1 MATTH
6 YTSKVVL
13 YSGVPFDPSYE
24 NILSPANTTVKKSLL
39 DGLYGHAEFND
50 IMFVKLNTTTGEGQL
65 RLACNANAAVSF
77 NYAYISDGKTDAY
90 FAFVLGCQYIND
102 GTSENGVQKCVYEF
116 DIKKDVV
123 MSHLISDRQLMAC
136 PIVRHTSTSIFNNA
150 KVPESYPAINLMNY
164 SYVDAFSSMSFYT
177 VAFFIESEN
186 YLGSDI
192 CNVPCG
198 VHVKIYTDTTNALI
212 DLSQILNQDNGRI
225 CALFRIPTFMYNGP
239 FPTGNGVELH
249 DNHIVKN
256 TTTRPMIG
264 YNSTQGHI
272 DLPSVSNN
280 KCYYYPFNMLRVYAN
295 DGSHYDCAF
304 EDCTDDFPSFRVE
317 NNPLP
322 PVYFTVKPMNYRNSA
337 DNPMGYKIKTTS
349 WPMGSYNEDSYSIY
363 LANRYNDPDNAFKQ
377 FGQVQF
383 ENLGSTIS
391 AGVQGGMAGGPIGAL
406 MGAGLSVV
414 GAQWKDLQENM
425 AAARATDSVGG
436 TTTSGGS
443 DNTND
448 KINVTF
454 SHVALRPELFPLL
467 DDYFSTYGY
476 AQGGVINKPDLEG
489 RDSYVY
495 VQTGGKCFKPTAVP
509 AEPGNEEPNQNES
522 MIINNV
528 FMNGV
533 TVWKT
538 SAFTGSF
545 YHGSNGMDPVPRP
558 NGSA

>member
-6 YTSKVVL
+6 YTSMAVL
-13 YSGVPFDPSYE
+13 YSCVPFDPSYE
-24 NILSPANTTVKKSLL
+24 NILSPANTIQKKIVL
-39 DGLYGHAEFND
+39 DKLYPKSEFKD

-65 RLACNANAAVSF
+65 RLACNPGAAVTY
-77 NYAYISDGKTDAY
+77 NYAYINDGKTGPY

-102 GTSENGVQKCVYEF
+102 GATEDGVQKCVYEF

-136 PIVRHTSTSIFNNA
+136 PIVRHTATSIFNNA

-164 SYVDAFSSMSFYT
+164 SYVDAFDSMTFYT
-177 VAFFIESEN
+177 VAFYIDSEN
-186 YLGSDI
+186 YLGSDV

-198 VHVKIYTDTTNALI
+198 VHVKIYTDTTNALV
-212 DLSQILNQDNGRI
+212 DLRDILLNDHGRI
-225 CALFRIPTFMYNGP
+225 CALFKIPTFMYNGP
-239 FPTGNGVELH
+239 HPAGSGEELY
-249 DNHIVKN
+249 DNRIVKS

-272 DLPSVSNN
+272 DLPAVSNH
-280 KCYYYPFNMLRVYAN
+280 KCYYYPYNMLRVYAN
-295 DGSHYDCAF
+295 DGSYYDCAF
-304 EDCTDDFPSFRVE
+304 EDCTDDFPSFKVE

-322 PVYFTVKPMNYRNSA
+322 PVYFTVKPKNYRNSE
-337 DNPMGYKIKTTS
+337 DNPMGFKIKTTS
-349 WPMGSYNEDSYSIY
+349 WPMGSFNEDSYAIY
-363 LANRYNDPDNAFKQ
+363 LSNRYNDPDNAFKQ
-377 FGQVQF
+377 ILQVEY
-383 ENLGSTIS
+383 ENLGSTIP
-391 AGVQGGMAGGPIGAL
+391 ATVNGAMAGGPIGAL
-406 MGAGLSVV
+406 MGAGLSVI
-414 GAQWKDLQENM
+414 GNQWKDLQENI

-443 DNTND
+443 DNTNG

-467 DDYFSTYGY
+467 DDYFSSYGY
-476 AQGGVINKPDLEG
+476 AQGGVISKPDLEG

-545 YHGSNGMDPVPRP
+545 YHGSNGEDPVPRP
-558 NGSA
+558 NGTA